1 MSAEPTVLETPKAVP
16 ETQPAEKTEETKTT
30 VTAVSEEKPEEQPK
44 EQSEEKPEE
53 KPAEATT
60 EQPAEATTTTTAN
73 GSATAAESAPPVPN
87 KDEPA
92 TKKDESEAPAKPEFL
107 TKTPSLSQFFDR
119 LPAILEKTG
128 HKEMW
133 GVPLKDF
140 NDPPTANILIKFLR
154 ANEGNLKL
162 AEEQLTKALEWR
174 KKLNPLELAENA
186 RFSAKKFGGLGYN
199 TSYNDAKY
207 GKVIFS
213 WNIYG
218 AVKDIN
224 GTFGDVNE

>member
-1 MSAEPTVLETPKAVP
+1 MSVEPTAVEAPQAVP
-16 ETQPAEKTEETKTT
+16 ESQPAEKTQETTT
-30 VTAVSEEKPEEQPK
+30 IVAPVSEEKPEEK
-44 EQSEEKPEE
+44 TEEKQEKSEE

-60 EQPAEATTTTTAN
+60 EQPAEVTPTAN
-73 GSATAAESAPPVPN
+73 GSATAEPAPAVPN

-92 TKKDESEAPAKPEFL
+92 TTTDESQAPGKPEFL
-107 TKTPSLSQFFDR
+107 TKNPSLSQLFDR
-119 LPAILEKTG
+119 LPAILEKASY
-128 HKEMW
+128 KEMW

-140 NDPPTANILIKFLR
+140 NDPPTANVLIKFLR
-154 ANEGNLKL
+154 ANEGNVKQT
-162 AEEQLTKALEWR
+162 EEQLTKALEWR

-186 RFSAKKFGGLGYN
+186 RFSAEKFAGLGYN
-199 TSYNDAKY
+199 TFYNDAKY

-224 GTFGDVNE
+224 ATFGDVDE